1 MLLSRKGRTRSER
14 IANCRAARDMLQRQ
28 VAADGSEV
36 DDLKRILISQIIE
49 QEVKLSDDRSLL
61 LAARDQLQAVVNRTP
76 TAEMLSIYIE
86 FLLRNGGAKPAELTV
101 TSQQEKQIPRISAQ
115 QEEFLS
121 EAEAKLNEVQQWR
134 ASGNTGLEALAVAY
148 KARLLQARGR
158 ESEAKSQ
165 IADYVAQQ
173 TRPGQDP
180 KTEAQRYLVIGKLY
194 SSIGAHAEA
203 ESWYRRLIELSPN
216 GYLPVVQA
224 LLAQEKREEAIELC
238 LRLSE
243 HKPTPDMAILI
254 ANVMTSTDKSIDDLS
269 EAQAAIASAMTNN
282 SENIDLIHAEAVR
295 RASRGEYD
303 DAVMLFRR
311 ILAKNPNN
319 VLVLNNFATVLA
331 ERPNQRGEAL
341 DQINRAIDIA
351 GRRPSLL
358 DTKGTILLKIGETK
372 QAIACLEEAT
382 ASNDAD
388 ARYYLHLAAAYQQA
402 QRNDDAQRMLAE
414 ARAFGLEK
422 FILTAD
428 DEELLAALSGELPSI
443 ARTSGTSL

>member
-1 MLLSRKGRTRSER
+1 
-14 IANCRAARDMLQRQ
+14 
-28 VAADGSEV
+28 
-36 DDLKRILISQIIE
+36 
-49 QEVKLSDDRSLL
+49 
-61 LAARDQLQAVVNRTP
+61 
-76 TAEMLSIYIE
+76 
-86 FLLRNGGAKPAELTV
+86 
-101 TSQQEKQIPRISAQ
+101 
-115 QEEFLS
+115 
-121 EAEAKLNEVQQWR
+121 
-134 ASGNTGLEALAVAY
+134 
-148 KARLLQARGR
+148 
-158 ESEAKSQ
+158 
-165 IADYVAQQ
+165 
-173 TRPGQDP
+173 
-180 KTEAQRYLVIGKLY
+180 
-194 SSIGAHAEA
+194 
-203 ESWYRRLIELSPN
+203 
-216 GYLPVVQA
+216 
-224 LLAQEKREEAIELC
+224 
-238 LRLSE
+238 
-243 HKPTPDMAILI
+243 
-254 ANVMTSTDKSIDDLS
+254 
-269 EAQAAIASAMTNN
+269 MTNN

-341 DQINRAIDIA
+341 DQINRAIYIA

-428 DEELLAALSGELPSI
+428 DEELLAALGGELPSI